1 MSDLSDWLSDSRS
14 FVRSNLSESLTV
26 AHLIW
31 AILANERMS
40 DEWMIE
46 FPALLILD
54 DARCLAPW
62 SKKATIYN
70 VYIQFEYEGS
80 VVFTQ
85 QKESSGGIY
94 NLFHTKY
101 LEDNND
107 NVQCTRAITL
117 RSSAMSVTLH
127 SYCLLCSR
135 IGFSFLLVSL
145 L

>member
-1 MSDLSDWLSDSRS
+1 
-14 FVRSNLSESLTV
+14 
-26 AHLIW
+26 
-31 AILANERMS
+31 MS
-40 DEWMIE
+40 DEQMIE

-107 NVQCTRAITL
+107 NVHVQSLSEVQQCLWHFTL
-117 RSSAMSVTLH
+117 TVFSALGLASV
-127 SYCLLCSR
+127 SY
-135 IGFSFLLVSL
+135 
-145 L
+145 

>member
-40 DEWMIE
+40 DEQMIE

-107 NVQCTRAITL
+107 NVHVQSLSEVQQCLWHFTL
-117 RSSAMSVTLH
+117 TVFSALGLASV
-127 SYCLLCSR
+127 SY
-135 IGFSFLLVSL
+135 
-145 L
+145 

>member
-40 DEWMIE
+40 DEQMIE

-62 SKKATIYN
+62 SNKATIYN
-70 VYIQFEYEGS
+70 VYIQLEYEGS
-80 VVFTQ
+80 VYCRLEWFFILWNFEKKQVVY
-85 QKESSGGIY
+85 IY
-94 NLFHTKY
+94 CVKG
-101 LEDNND
+101 LEFKMELCKGKLSTSKGKNKKSK
-107 NVQCTRAITL
+107 NVKLI
-117 RSSAMSVTLH
+117 V
-127 SYCLLCSR
+127 
-135 IGFSFLLVSL
+135 
-145 L
+145 